1 MAFETGRS
9 PHRELRRDV
18 RAANVKPP
26 LKPLF
31 ITVSEAVRLS
41 GVSRGRL
48 WEWMDA
54 GLLPFRYNG
63 ARRLIKF
70 TDLEATLDSLPRGS
84 APAAGPLLPEQDQ
97 ALARERANPDFARIF
112 TERFENLVPRLGEDE
127 ARRQALAHGVRAYR
141 SYHDCAYKPAR
152 AALLALI
159 KLNPPSAQLQT
170 DSTNSLL
177 PLEDPE
183 RAIELAS
190 EFPVDQQQPAEE
202 LASGAAIDGERPSG
216 LRDKPKGF
224 AI

>member
-1 MAFETGRS
+1 M
-9 PHRELRRDV
+9 
-18 RAANVKPP
+18 KPP

-170 DSTNSLL
+170 ELDRTRYCRWKTRSAPSSSRASFPSTSSNPPRSWRAAL
-177 PLEDPE
+177 P
-183 RAIELAS
+183 
-190 EFPVDQQQPAEE
+190 
-202 LASGAAIDGERPSG
+202 
-216 LRDKPKGF
+216 
-224 AI
+224 